1 MKTLKEK
8 ISLLSKGI
16 FEYEKP
22 DIVVSE
28 ETVRIEAEA
37 QTVYTGSFDVT
48 SINGLPVR
56 AWSFPPINLWLA
68 RKVPFVG
75 TQCRV
80 NYTFD
85 PKTLEPGETIEGHFS
100 IISNGGEIAIPF
112 SAHVC
117 MPFCRTSIGDIKD
130 LYQFTRLAQSTGMRR
145 SSSFAPRI
153 FPEFFWSIKNTV
165 ISMKISSVPEI
176 QTRLLKNFYALLSGN
191 IL

>member
-1 MKTLKEK
+1 M
-8 ISLLSKGI
+8 
-16 FEYEKP
+16 
-22 DIVVSE
+22 
-28 ETVRIEAEA
+28 RIEAEA

-56 AWSFPPINLWLA
+56 AMVFSSNKLVACQESSI
-68 RKVPFVG
+68 VG

-117 MPFCRTSIGDIKD
+117 MPFLPYKYRG
-130 LYQFTRLAQSTGMRR
+130 Y
-145 SSSFAPRI
+145 
-153 FPEFFWSIKNTV
+153 
-165 ISMKISSVPEI
+165 
-176 QTRLLKNFYALLSGN
+176 
-191 IL
+191 